1 MPATAE
7 RRALIESPTPARGT
21 ALRPPFDPAVER
33 FLADA
38 SESLAE
44 ALDLELVLWTA
55 VRLPAPIIADVA
67 VLDLRVGRDLAR
79 RVVTPHPDP
88 EEDIARRAFVDR
100 HLPPLGES
108 RSPLTAVHVTGETLM
123 HTVFGRDASAG
134 GRGDATSTI
143 VVALRDEHE
152 VLGSIA
158 FIAHGEERPGGP
170 TARLSAEAYARRVSR
185 AIVVARRIEDVRD
198 GRRRAEA
205 QVEVLRHTADVLASC
220 ADELRR
226 ELDAARRP
234 DPAA

>member
-1 MPATAE
+1 MPATAA
-7 RRALIESPTPARGT
+7 RRAIIASPTPARGT
-21 ALRPPFDPAVER
+21 AARPPFDPDVER

-55 VRLPAPIIADVA
+55 VRLPAPIIADIA
-67 VLDLRVGRDLAR
+67 VLDVRVGRDLAR

-88 EEDIARRAFVDR
+88 EQDIAQRAFVDA
-100 HLPPLGES
+100 HLPPLGEP
-108 RSPLTAVHVTGETLM
+108 RSPLAAVHVTGETLM
-123 HTVFGRDASAG
+123 HTVFGREDAAG

-143 VVALRDEHE
+143 VVALRDERE
-152 VLGSIA
+152 LLGSIA

-170 TARLSAEAYARRVSR
+170 TARLAAEAYARRVSR